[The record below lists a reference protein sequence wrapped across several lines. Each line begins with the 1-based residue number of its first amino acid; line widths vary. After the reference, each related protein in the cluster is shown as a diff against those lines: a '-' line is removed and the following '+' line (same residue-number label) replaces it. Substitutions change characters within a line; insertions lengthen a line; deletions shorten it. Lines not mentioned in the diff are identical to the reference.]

1 MAGVNSVTNSSAAT
15 NTNSND
21 INKANDANATKTG
34 RGTRIVKKGQ
44 DMDKNAFFKILAA
57 ELSNQDPSNAK
68 DGTEY
73 VSQMAQFSSLE
84 QMVNLN
90 TTMKLTGAN
99 NLIGKTVNLNKL
111 DVNGKF
117 YSGLVSSV
125 VKSGDT
131 VQLNVLVGQ
140 KKDKDGNEVP
150 DIQKFDI
157 DNVTEI
163 DDASSVNNYTN
174 TINNTNEF
182 LGASALIGKTVE
194 LSEKDSNN
202 KNYVGVVKA
211 VSRGTDGIKVSVDI
225 GNNQT
230 KDFLYDE
237 ITDVKSS

>member
-1 MAGVNSVTNSSAAT
+1 MAGVNTATNSSDVNKT
-15 NTNSND
+15 NDS
-21 INKANDANATKTG
+21 NATKTS

-111 DVNGKF
+111 DPNGKF

-131 VQLNVLVGQ
+131 VQLNVLVGT
-140 KKDKDGNEVP
+140 KKDEKGNEVP
-150 DIQKFDI
+150 DIEKFDI
-157 DNVTEI
+157 ENVTEI
-163 DDASSVNNYTN
+163 DDMVSLNKYTN
-174 TINNTNEF
+174 DADGTAEF
-182 LGASALIGKTVE
+182 LNASVLIGKKVE
-194 LSEKDSNN
+194 LNQQDSSK
-202 KNYVGVVKA
+202 KNYVGIVKG
-211 VSRGTDGIKVSVDI
+211 VSRNANGVELNVDI
-225 GNNQT
+225 GNN
-230 KDFLYDE
+230 E
-237 ITDVKSS
+237 IKKFCTMT

>member
-1 MAGVNSVTNSSAAT
+1 MAGVNTATNSS
-15 NTNSND
+15 D
-21 INKANDANATKTG
+21 VNKASDSNATKTSK
-34 RGTRIVKKGQ
+34 GTRIVKKGQ

-111 DVNGKF
+111 DPNGKF
-117 YSGLVSSV
+117 YTGLVTSV

-131 VQLNVLVGQ
+131 VQLNVLVG
-140 KKDKDGNEVP
+140 KTKDKDGNEVP
-150 DIQKFDI
+150 DIEKFDI
-157 DNVTEI
+157 ENVTEI
-163 DDASSVNNYTN
+163 DDAGSINNYTN

-194 LSEKDSNN
+194 LSEKDSNS

-211 VSRGTDGIKVSVDI
+211 VSRADGGIKVTVDI

-230 KDFLYDE
+230 KDFQYDE